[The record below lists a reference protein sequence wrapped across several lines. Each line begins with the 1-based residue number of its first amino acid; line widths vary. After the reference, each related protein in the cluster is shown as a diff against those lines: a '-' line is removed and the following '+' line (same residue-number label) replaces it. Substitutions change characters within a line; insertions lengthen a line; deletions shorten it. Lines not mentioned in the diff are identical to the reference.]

1 MNGRRARHADME
13 QNAGV
18 ASRCRREFSMIR
30 CVTDIRAQL
39 GECPVWSPDEKV
51 VYWIDIQ
58 GRKLHRTDPES
69 GNTTT
74 INLPSRPGMTALRKK
89 GGLIV
94 VLEAGVYACDPRSG
108 ALDLLVPLEADR
120 PENRANDGKCDAAG
134 RLWVG
139 TMNVS
144 QQGEPT
150 GNFYRI
156 DPDLTVTK
164 LASNFRIPNG
174 LAWSPDE
181 KTMLHTDSR
190 AGVVWRYAFDAA
202 TGRRGDEETFFRF
215 DRPTM
220 GGVDGAAMD
229 RDGGYWPAMYGG
241 SKLLR
246 VRPDGIVEREIP
258 LPVSQPTMPA
268 FGGADMKTL
277 FVTSACQNLSEGD
290 RQAQPFAGGLLA
302 VETEFVGHPV
312 HAFGG

>member
-1 MNGRRARHADME
+1 
-13 QNAGV
+13 
-18 ASRCRREFSMIR
+18 MIT
-30 CVTDIRAQL
+30 CVTDIRAEL
-39 GECPVWSPDEKV
+39 GECPVWSPAESV

-58 GRKLHRTDPES
+58 GKKLHRTVPDTR
-69 GNTTT
+69 TTAS
-74 INLPSRPGMTALRKK
+74 IDLPSRPGMIALRKK
-89 GGLIV
+89 GGLVV
-94 VLEAGVYACDPRSG
+94 VLEDGLYGCDPRSG

-144 QQGEPT
+144 QAGEPT

-164 LASNFRIPNG
+164 LSSNFGIPNG
-174 LAWSPDE
+174 LAWSPGDQV
-181 KTMLHTDSR
+181 MLHTDTC
-190 AGVVWRYAFDAA
+190 ANVVWRYAFDAA
-202 TGRRGDEETFFRF
+202 TGKRGAEQPFFRF
-215 DRPTM
+215 DRATT

-229 RDGGYWPAMYGG
+229 ADGGYWPAMYGG

-246 VRPDGIVEREIP
+246 LRPDGTIEREIS

-268 FGGADMKTL
+268 FGGVDMKTL
-277 FVTSACQNLSEGD
+277 FVTSARQKLSD
-290 RQAQPFAGGLLA
+290 RDRLAQPFAGGLLA
-302 VETEFVGHPV
+302 VETDIVGHPV

>member
-1 MNGRRARHADME
+1 
-13 QNAGV
+13 
-18 ASRCRREFSMIR
+18 MIT
-30 CVTDIRAQL
+30 CVTDIRARL
-39 GECPVWSPDEKV
+39 GECPVWSPAENA

-58 GRKLHRTDPES
+58 GRKLHRTAPGTRTTES
-69 GNTTT
+69 
-74 INLPSRPGMTALRKK
+74 IDLPSRPGMIALRRK
-89 GGLIV
+89 GGLVV
-94 VLEAGVYACDPRSG
+94 VLEDGLYACEPHSG
-108 ALDLLVPLEADR
+108 ALDLLVALEADR
-120 PENRANDGKCDAAG
+120 RENRANDGKCDAAG

-164 LASNFRIPNG
+164 ISGEFGIPNG
-174 LAWSPDE
+174 LAWSPDD
-181 KTMLHTDSR
+181 KVMLHTDTM
-190 AGVVWRYAFDAA
+190 ANVVWRYAFDPA
-202 TGRRGDEETFFRF
+202 TGKRGAEQPFFRF
-215 DRPTM
+215 DRKAT

-246 VRPDGIVEREIP
+246 YRPDGTIDREIA

-277 FVTSACQNLSEGD
+277 FVTSAAQNLSERD
-290 RQAQPFAGGLLA
+290 LQAQPFAGGLLA
-302 VETEFVGHPV
+302 VETDVVGHPV